1 MIACIALYSLDARS
15 ALIVRHPKQPMESSI
30 SKSSSRLEIWM
41 KTRMKDQGMMSQ
53 THSVKGS
60 YGDFLI
66 KQSRLS
72 RILNKLCKF
81 AFSLAYQRVNLTTC
95 RKDEDLT
102 KLSSLGHFLKGS
114 SAALG
119 IIKVQ
124 DACEKIQ
131 HYGNKRD
138 EESGEDLSPEGA
150 LKLISEQFLIC
161 IKEYRLGKGYLQ
173 ALYEDDGEGADDE

>member
-1 MIACIALYSLDARS
+1 MPLLTID
-15 ALIVRHPKQPMESSI
+15 
-30 SKSSSRLEIWM
+30 
-41 KTRMKDQGMMSQ
+41 
-53 THSVKGS
+53 
-60 YGDFLI
+60 LI
-66 KQSRLS
+66 K
-72 RILNKLCKF
+72 
-81 AFSLAYQRVNLTTC
+81 Y

-138 EESGEDLSPEGA
+138 EESGDDLTDKEA

-161 IKEYRLGKGYLQ
+161 IQEYRLGKGYLQ
-173 ALYEDDGEGADDE
+173 ALYDDDGEGAEADE